1 MIKSFK
7 HKGLQAFFEKGSKA
21 GIQAA
26 HAEKLSRLLSRL
38 NESTQAQDMNVP
50 GWRLHR
56 LSGLELGEHYSVWV
70 NANWRIIFAF
80 DGMNA
85 VLVDYLDY
93 H

>member
-1 MIKSFK
+1 MIKTFK
-7 HKGLQAFFEKGSKA
+7 HTGLQAFFERGSKS

-26 HAEKLSRLLSRL
+26 HAAKLSRLLSRL
-38 NESTQAQDMNVP
+38 NEATHAQDMNLP

-56 LSGLELGEHYSVWV
+56 LSGAHLGGHYSVWV
-70 NANWRIIFAF
+70 NGNWRITFTF
-80 DGMNA
+80 DGLDA